1 MTNQSFS
8 REFIGVK
15 LVRASMTATL
25 LASLP
30 ALGII
35 GCTQM
40 PTEKQS
46 VSDMRPQI
54 SFKTTDTQKHSARVF
69 VDGLDMG
76 SLGTYLDGVSAL
88 RIVSGTHQVR
98 VMNGT
103 QILLE
108 EKFYAG
114 DGVNRTF
121 IIQ

>member
-1 MTNQSFS
+1 MTNNPNFKK
-8 REFIGVK
+8 FIGTK
-15 LVRASMTATL
+15 LVRMTMTATL
-25 LASLP
+25 LAGLP
-30 ALGII
+30 VLGIF

-40 PTEKQS
+40 PTEKQG
-46 VSDMRPQI
+46 VSDIRPQI
-54 SFKTTDTQKHSARVF
+54 SFKAADAQHHSARVF

-76 SLGTYLDGVSAL
+76 FLSSYLEGIAAL

-98 VMNGT
+98 VMQGA
-103 QILLE
+103 QILLD

>member
-1 MTNQSFS
+1 MTNKPFFK
-8 REFIGVK
+8 EFISTK

-30 ALGII
+30 VLGII

-54 SFKTTDTQKHSARVF
+54 SFKTSDTQKHAARVF

-98 VMNGT
+98 VVHGT
-103 QILLE
+103 QVLLD

>member
-1 MTNQSFS
+1 MTNQSFF

-25 LASLP
+25 LATLP
-30 ALGII
+30 VLGII

-54 SFKTTDTQKHSARVF
+54 SFKTADTQKHSARVF

-103 QILLE
+103 QILLD

>member
-1 MTNQSFS
+1 MTKNLDFKNL
-8 REFIGVK
+8 IGTQ
-15 LVRASMTATL
+15 LMRMTMTATL
-25 LASLP
+25 LAGLP
-30 ALGII
+30 VLGIY

-40 PTEKQS
+40 PTEKQG
-46 VSDMRPQI
+46 VSDIRPQI
-54 SFKTTDTQKHSARVF
+54 SFKAADPQHHMARVF

-76 SLGTYLDGVSAL
+76 ALSTYLEGIAAL

-98 VMNGT
+98 VMHGA
-103 QILLE
+103 QVLLD